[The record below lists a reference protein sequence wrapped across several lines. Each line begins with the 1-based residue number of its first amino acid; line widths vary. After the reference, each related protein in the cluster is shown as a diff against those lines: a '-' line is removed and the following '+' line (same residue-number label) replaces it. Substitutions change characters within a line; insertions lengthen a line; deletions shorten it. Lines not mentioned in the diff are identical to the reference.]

1 MTTQRDNYE
10 PICWFR
16 FSIFFSL
23 FFSFHQQKPQKL
35 IFLSFFFCHKTRQL
49 IVKLFKI
56 FRLWIF
62 TRAHEKPPDS
72 TSTRWMKMLRLSQRS
87 YGKTENKNREKRA
100 KSESTEISTLTQSA
114 RCRSNE
120 IFSTVFVGVKRFS
133 FNNDRFGENISFSR
147 CNIKW
152 IYDSQR
158 VGEGHLC
165 ESIVSLR
172 QTFPFVYT
180 CFPSNMSQFSFCVDF

>member
-1 MTTQRDNYE
+1 M
-10 PICWFR
+10 
-16 FSIFFSL
+16 
-23 FFSFHQQKPQKL
+23 
-35 IFLSFFFCHKTRQL
+35 
-49 IVKLFKI
+49 KI
-56 FRLWIF
+56 
-62 TRAHEKPPDS
+62 
-72 TSTRWMKMLRLSQRS
+72 LRLSQRS

-100 KSESTEISTLTQSA
+100 KSESTEIFTLTHSA

-120 IFSTVFVGVKRFS
+120 IFFTVFVGVKRFS

-152 IYDSQR
+152 IYESQR

-172 QTFPFVYT
+172 QIFPFVYT
-180 CFPSNMSQFSFCVDF
+180 CFPSNMSQFSFLCWFLITVKCLILCFAEGYVDCEVWFMLGMLQNFMWICDTFEKAGNFIFEGFKTIEKIF